1 MAVAIL
7 DRSDGPE
14 VERFGSL
21 QSKTP
26 TIHPSNK
33 PAPPVDP
40 GDSMVSAMGQHQAT
54 QPLNPEMMLLL
65 RAVDGITKVAEP
77 LAAMAKQPGGKGPYA
92 VAIVASLLF
101 SLVFSIGAVW
111 VHDQSSGGKIGSRLE
126 DHDKAISGAVTAIA
140 AQRASITALADVV
153 GGLIDEGESD
163 MDWMEEALGH
173 GFAGRPIPKRSTA
186 SRNRLRRMIPSQ

>member
-7 DRSDGPE
+7 ERDGPE

-26 TIHPSNK
+26 TMHPK
-33 PAPPVDP
+33 TAPPLDP
-40 GDSMVSAMGQHQAT
+40 AGESMVTAMGPERTERT
-54 QPLNPEMMLLL
+54 QPLSPELMLLL
-65 RAVDGITKVAEP
+65 RAVDGMTKVAEP
-77 LAAMAKQPGGKGPYA
+77 LATMAKQPGGKGPYV
-92 VAIVASLLF
+92 VALVASMVF
-101 SLVFSIGAVW
+101 SMVFSIAAVW
-111 VHDQSSGGKIGSRLE
+111 VHDQSTSGKIGGQLE
-126 DHDKAISGAVTAIA
+126 DHDKAISSAVVGLSEQRLMIA
-140 AQRASITALADVV
+140 ALADVV

-186 SRNRLRRMIPSQ
+186 GRNRLRRMLPNQ